1 MTLHPRC
8 PSLSTPPP
16 PMFDVAVQLA
26 LTLALTRILS
36 KLFSYLNQPVVIG
49 EVVAGI
55 IMGPSVLGHIPGA
68 CRYRT

>member
-1 MTLHPRC
+1 
-8 PSLSTPPP
+8 
-16 PMFDVAVQLA
+16 MFDVAVQLA